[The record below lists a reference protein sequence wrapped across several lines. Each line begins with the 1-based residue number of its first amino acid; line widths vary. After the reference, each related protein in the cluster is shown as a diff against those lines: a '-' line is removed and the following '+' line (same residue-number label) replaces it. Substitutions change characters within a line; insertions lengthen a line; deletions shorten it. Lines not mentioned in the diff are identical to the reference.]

1 MGRRK
6 TSISDSTLE
15 MIVSIDQRLTEL
27 IASDIPKRLHCIEE
41 KLDYINPRLLTIE
54 HVERFYSEVKT
65 VLSVAE
71 ACDYLGITES
81 HMYKLTS
88 GGKIPHYKPT
98 GKLIYFSRSELD
110 DWLLQNR
117 TYNEI
122 IQDHD
127 TTRISTSQST

>member
-54 HVERFYSEVKT
+54 HVDRFY
-65 VLSVAE
+65 
-71 ACDYLGITES
+71 
-81 HMYKLTS
+81 

-110 DWLLQNR
+110 DWLLHNRVFNEIDQDNEQNR
-117 TYNEI
+117 CNDQE
-122 IQDHD
+122 
-127 TTRISTSQST
+127 SE

>member
-1 MGRRK
+1 
-6 TSISDSTLE
+6 

-54 HVERFYSEVKT
+54 HVDRFYSEVKT

-110 DWLLQNR
+110 DWLLHNRVLNEIDQDNEQNR
-117 TYNEI
+117 HIDQE
-122 IQDHD
+122 
-127 TTRISTSQST
+127 SE

>member
-54 HVERFYSEVKT
+54 HVDRFYSEVKT

-71 ACDYLGITES
+71 ACDYLGITEYNDHVVRIRTKCKIVEITGNELGITFLHDE
-81 HMYKLTS
+81 HMLVE
-88 GGKIPHYKPT
+88 GH
-98 GKLIYFSRSELD
+98 
-110 DWLLQNR
+110 
-117 TYNEI
+117 
-122 IQDHD
+122 IQQ
-127 TTRISTSQST
+127 IQFLFE

>member
-1 MGRRK
+1 M
-6 TSISDSTLE
+6 
-15 MIVSIDQRLTEL
+15 
-27 IASDIPKRLHCIEE
+27 
-41 KLDYINPRLLTIE
+41 LTIE
-54 HVERFYSEVKT
+54 HVDRFYSEVKT

-110 DWLLQNR
+110 DWLLHNRVFNEIDQDNEQNR
-117 TYNEI
+117 HIDQE
-122 IQDHD
+122 
-127 TTRISTSQST
+127 SE